1 MLGLLQNRAELH
13 HVLGQ
18 PLCCQEQS
26 LPRMSVSF
34 LVVSYIKGSLSSRMR
49 CTCHPL
55 ACLCSSPF
63 SWTMKMAAT
72 EANKETTRA
81 RHPG

>member
-1 MLGLLQNRAELH
+1 MGTFLSMIYVRLKFKFN
-13 HVLGQ
+13 VIV
-18 PLCCQEQS
+18 S
-26 LPRMSVSF
+26 LINEV
-34 LVVSYIKGSLSSRMR
+34 KGSLSSRMP
-49 CTCHPL
+49 CTCHLL